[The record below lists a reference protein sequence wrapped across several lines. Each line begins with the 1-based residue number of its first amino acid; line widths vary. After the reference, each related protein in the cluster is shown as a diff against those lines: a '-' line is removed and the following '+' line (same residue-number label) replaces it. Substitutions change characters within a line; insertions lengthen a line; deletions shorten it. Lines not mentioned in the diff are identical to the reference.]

1 MRKDVISIIIGV
13 ILITTVFCGC
23 TGTEVESDYSSIF
36 KSDVTNLVNYT
47 IEHAKNKAGNIYR
60 VTVNGIIEIS
70 VERPLNVLVTTKF
83 YGKNNEYI
91 DEETYTIF
99 GLGPNLAGTRSTT
112 FTTSYEGGDASEID
126 NVKIYVDEIK

>member
-1 MRKDVISIIIGV
+1 MKENVIGIIIGV
-13 ILITTVFCGC
+13 VLITTIFCGC
-23 TGTEVESDYSSIF
+23 TSTEVENDHAAIF

-47 IEHAKNKAGNIYR
+47 IEHVKNKAGNIYR

-91 DEETYTIF
+91 DKETYTIF

-112 FTTSYEGGDASEID
+112 FTTSYEGGDANRID

>member
-1 MRKDVISIIIGV
+1 MKKDAISIMIGV

-23 TGTEVESDYSSIF
+23 TSTEVENDYPSIF
-36 KSDVTNLVNYT
+36 KSDVTKLVNYT
-47 IEHAKNKAGNIYR
+47 IEHVKDRSGNIYR
-60 VTVNGIIEIS
+60 VTVNGRIEIS

-91 DEETYTIF
+91 DEETYTIL

-126 NVKIYVDEIK
+126 NVKIYVDEIN